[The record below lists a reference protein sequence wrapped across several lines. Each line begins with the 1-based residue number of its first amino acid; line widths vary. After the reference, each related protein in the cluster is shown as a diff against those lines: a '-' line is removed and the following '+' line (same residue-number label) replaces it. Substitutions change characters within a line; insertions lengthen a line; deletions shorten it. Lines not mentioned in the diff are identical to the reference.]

1 MHDKKL
7 TTETN
12 APPSRAI
19 SMAVTMRR
27 CDAKRITR
35 CSMFRAT
42 LEATGHHHW
51 ASICPIL
58 FCWMPWSSIFGLKN
72 QNRNNSIHRTY
83 DTIISKMALNLLGF
97 GRVFYGSC
105 CLRDTRP
112 AFLQEPWGKLQNLS
126 LRTQTNH
133 CKSANGTKNLQK
145 STKLRKP
152 VAHQFRAQ

>member
-112 AFLQEPWGKLQNLS
+112 AFCRNHEANFKTSHFVHKRTIVNPPMVQKICKNQQN
-126 LRTQTNH
+126 
-133 CKSANGTKNLQK
+133 
-145 STKLRKP
+145 
-152 VAHQFRAQ
+152 